1 MAKAFSELTEQ
12 EILALAIGLEEED
25 AKIYGEFA
33 ERLKNTYPETAK
45 ILLKMRDE
53 EIQHAKCLLDTF
65 RENYGDHIPYIRP
78 HDVKGFL
85 VRKPL
90 WMSRVLT
97 VHQVRK
103 EVEAIESISQR
114 YYEVAAKHTTNVA
127 VRKLLNELAW
137 TEAQHEELA
146 TTLVEQYEQSD
157 ARKGEDETARRNFVL
172 QVIQPGLAGLMDGSV
187 STLAPVFA
195 AAFAMQKPWYAFL
208 VGIAASLGAGISMA
222 FAEALSDDGV
232 ISGRGK
238 PLIRGL
244 ICGLMTALG
253 GVGHTLPFLIPQFHL
268 AMIVAV
274 IVVVVELAVIAWIR
288 HRYMDT
294 PLLSAAF
301 QVCVGGALVFVTGI
315 LIGSA

>member
-1 MAKAFSELTEQ
+1 MAKAFSELSEQ
-12 EILALAIGLEEED
+12 EVLALAIGLEEED
-25 AKIYGEFA
+25 SKIYGEFA
-33 ERLKNTYPETAK
+33 ERLKSSYPETAK
-45 ILLKMRDE
+45 ILLQMRDE
-53 EIQHAKCLLDTF
+53 EIQHAKSLLDTF

-78 HDVKGFL
+78 QDVKGFL
-85 VRKPL
+85 IRKPL

-103 EVEAIESISQR
+103 EVEAMEAASQR
-114 YYEVAAKHTTNVA
+114 YYELAVTRTSNVA

-137 TEAQHEELA
+137 IEAQHEELA
-146 TTLVEQYEQSD
+146 TSLVERYEKSD
-157 ARKGEDETARRNFVL
+157 ARHGEDETARRNFVL

-195 AAFAMQKPWYAFL
+195 AAFATHNSWYAFL
-208 VGIAASLGAGISMA
+208 VGIAASVGAGISMA

-232 ISGRGK
+232 ISGRGR
-238 PLIRGL
+238 PVARGI

-253 GVGHTLPFLIPQFHL
+253 GVGHTLPFLLPHFHA
-268 AMIVAV
+268 AMVVAML
-274 IVVVVELAVIAWIR
+274 VVVVELAAISWIR
-288 HRYMDT
+288 HKYMDT

-301 QVCVGGALVFVTGI
+301 QVGVGGALVFVTGI